1 MSCEKKVALIT
12 GGTSGIGLAAAKK
25 FLKENYA
32 VLVCSIDG
40 KEKVDTALK
49 VLKELGEVDYCYLDV
64 ADEQSCKEA
73 AAYAVER
80 FGGMDC
86 LLNVAGVV
94 GTLRPITETDMADVR
109 KTIQINL
116 MGTIYMS
123 YYVSQ
128 YMILRKSGVIVNISS
143 ISGSMVTNVGVGY
156 HSSKSGVD
164 MAAKVMAKDLA
175 KHGIRCISIAPGS
188 VNTEMQDPRYVEESA
203 RFMLKNR
210 LIEPE
215 EIANAAYLM
224 CMDEA
229 SAINGTL
236 VMADDGFTAWKSL
249 WE

>member
-49 VLKELGEVDYCYLDV
+49 VLRDLGEADYCYLDV
-64 ADEQSCKEA
+64 AEEQSCKEA

-80 FGGMDC
+80 FGEIDC

-123 YYVSQ
+123 YYVSR
-128 YMILRKSGVIVNISS
+128 YMIPRKSGVIVNISS
-143 ISGSMVTNVGVGY
+143 ISGSMVTNAGVGY

-164 MAAKVMAKDLA
+164 MAAKVIAKDLA

-203 RFMLKNR
+203 RFMLRNR

-215 EIANAAYLM
+215 EIANASYLM

-229 SAINGTL
+229 SAINGT
-236 VMADDGFTAWKSL
+236 VIMADDGFTAWKSL